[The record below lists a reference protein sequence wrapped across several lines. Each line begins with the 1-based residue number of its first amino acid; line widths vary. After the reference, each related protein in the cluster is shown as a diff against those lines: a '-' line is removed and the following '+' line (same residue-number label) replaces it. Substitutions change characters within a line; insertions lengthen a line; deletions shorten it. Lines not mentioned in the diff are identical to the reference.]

1 MKNLRTRI
9 AILVISFVS
18 FLGVQTTANSVE
30 GLSVGLGYTSS
41 VFAAKGEELGKS
53 GTSTAF
59 QSKGTE
65 TGMFTDSTGS
75 IFAEY
80 GVGMVSFGVEYTL
93 EEIQTPENTNIQQ
106 NSATMGDDITN
117 TVKASF
123 KDHTTIY
130 AHVNLTENAYLKA
143 GYVMTTAETQENLG
157 TGGAYGD
164 EDITGYTVGLG
175 YQHNL
180 DNGFFVR
187 AEGSASDYDDVS
199 TTNTNDSTKKIEVSD
214 MFGVNGSIKI
224 GKSF

>member
-41 VFAAKGEELGKS
+41 VFAGTGKE
-53 GTSTAF
+53 TSTSGVNTVRTTGD
-59 QSKGTE
+59 QE
-65 TGMFTDSTGS
+65 TGIFTDSTGS

-80 GVGMVSFGVEYTL
+80 GVGMVSFGIEYTL
-93 EEIQTPENTNIQQ
+93 EDIKTPENTNVQQ
-106 NSATMGDDITN
+106 DSATSGTDITN
-117 TVKASF
+117 TVKVSF
-123 KDHTTIY
+123 KDHTSIY
-130 AHVNLTENAYLKA
+130 ANLNLTENAYLKA
-143 GYVMTTAETQENLG
+143 GYVMTTAATQENLG

-164 EDITGYTVGLG
+164 EDISGYTVGIG

-187 AEGSASDYDDVS
+187 AEGTASDYDDVS
-199 TTNTNDSTKKIEVSD
+199 TTNSNDSTKKIEVSD

-224 GKSF
+224 GKTF